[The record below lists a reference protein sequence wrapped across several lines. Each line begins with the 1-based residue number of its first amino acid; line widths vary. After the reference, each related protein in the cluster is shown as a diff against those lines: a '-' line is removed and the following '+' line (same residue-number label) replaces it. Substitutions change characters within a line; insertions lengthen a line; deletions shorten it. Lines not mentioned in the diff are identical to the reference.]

1 DANAVVIPEGFRT
14 DQVVARLAKTTGVKK
29 AELEKALK
37 DADGLGL
44 PDYAEGEAEGYLFP
58 AKYSFAPDDTAL
70 DMLAAMVKRYKAVA
84 EEVPVSG
91 ASEAGLD
98 EHDFITM
105 ASIIEKE
112 VNRPEDMPAV
122 AEVIFNRLDGSCVE
136 QGIPKGLLQMDS
148 TVHFL
153 EGGGAGSVYTSAEAR
168 ESDSPYNTYKQAG
181 LPPGPI
187 ASPGQAAMEAI
198 LEPTDKGY
206 CFFVAVDLDT
216 GETRFA
222 RTGAEHTANTQLLQE
237 WCRENSG
244 RCG

>member
-1 DANAVVIPEGFRT
+1 
-14 DQVVARLAKTTGVKK
+14 
-29 AELEKALK
+29 
-37 DADGLGL
+37 
-44 PDYAEGEAEGYLFP
+44 
-58 AKYSFAPDDTAL
+58 
-70 DMLAAMVKRYKAVA
+70 
-84 EEVPVSG
+84 
-91 ASEAGLD
+91 
-98 EHDFITM
+98 M

-216 GETRFA
+216 RSE
-222 RTGAEHTANTQLLQE
+222 EHTSELQSLMRISYAVF
-237 WCRENSG
+237 CLKKKQVTH
-244 RCG
+244 